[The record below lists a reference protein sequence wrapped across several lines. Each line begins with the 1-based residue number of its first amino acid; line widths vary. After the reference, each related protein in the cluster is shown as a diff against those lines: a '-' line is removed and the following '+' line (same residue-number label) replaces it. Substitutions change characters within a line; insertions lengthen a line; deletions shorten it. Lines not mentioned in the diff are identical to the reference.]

1 MRKERVGFAVCGS
14 FCTHAQVLKEL
25 ETLVQLY
32 ETVIPI
38 ASEISAFTDTRFGTS
53 DDLMERLEDL
63 TGHEVLC
70 DIPSVEP
77 IGPKGLLD
85 VLVIAPA
92 TGNTLAK
99 LAAGITDTAVTM
111 AAKAHLRNGRPV
123 VIAMAS
129 NDGLAAGA
137 RNIGE
142 LLVRKN
148 YYFVPFGQDN
158 AQGKPS
164 SLVADFSK
172 IPETV
177 EAALRGE
184 QIQPVLLRLEGRG
197 AGEIP
202 HFFLWSHP
210 AEIWNLDKIDKRG
223 V

>member
-14 FCTHAQVLKEL
+14 FCTHAKVLEALEQLTKE
-25 ETLVQLY
+25 Y

-38 ASEISAFTDTRFGTS
+38 VSETAGNTDTRFGTS
-53 DDLMERLEDL
+53 DALLKRLREL
-63 TGHEVLC
+63 TGQELLM

-129 NDGLAAGA
+129 NDGLSAGA
-137 RNIGE
+137 KNIGE

-148 YYFVPFGQDN
+148 YYFVPFGQDS
-158 AQGKPS
+158 AILKPC
-164 SLVADFSK
+164 SLMADFMLLPQT
-172 IPETV
+172 ID
-177 EAALRGE
+177 AALRGE
-184 QIQPVLLRLEGRG
+184 QLQPVLLR
-197 AGEIP
+197 
-202 HFFLWSHP
+202 
-210 AEIWNLDKIDKRG
+210 
-223 V
+223 